1 MRGWGLPG
9 CMCCG
14 GLGELE
20 VRRRRVEMLQPQTI
34 EMKSQAGRRGGRC
47 ARGVRWGWRRPGRL
61 PLLASWIAGRV
72 GEECGC
78 SRVGVQGVQQLGAEC
93 NFSMQGK
100 ARGLSMEGV
109 GECGTAERLVRS
121 LAQGLA
127 RRASSGSGAWALCG
141 NSE

>member
-1 MRGWGLPG
+1 M
-9 CMCCG
+9 
-14 GLGELE
+14 
-20 VRRRRVEMLQPQTI
+20 
-34 EMKSQAGRRGGRC
+34 
-47 ARGVRWGWRRPGRL
+47 
-61 PLLASWIAGRV
+61 
-72 GEECGC
+72 
-78 SRVGVQGVQQLGAEC
+78 QQLGAEC

-141 NSE
+141 NTPPSRFRSLLYTYSSYRYWACIVYRLQE